1 MPPHNTDHDSRL
13 IRADAGDELTQDVLS
28 WDTRTWAKAAVLWED
43 RLASWDEELDCLEV
57 GAGPGGPALLLA
69 LKGHRVT
76 CSNWSNTR
84 EQASPLHERYGVS
97 DRMSYEDI
105 DVVNIPYTEKF
116 DVIVFKSVLGG
127 LHEHGKSSKD
137 AMGEIYRALKPG
149 GRLIFAENL
158 RGTVFHRLARA
169 IAYRVRR
176 AQWRF
181 TTEKEMRDL
190 LEPFAHYEMQTT
202 GVLALFGV
210 TEGQR
215 RFLARLDDAGLN
227 RIVPASWRYVAYGV
241 ATKQ

>member
-1 MPPHNTDHDSRL
+1 MPPHNVDHASRL
-13 IRADAGDELTQDVLS
+13 IRADASDELTKDVLS
-28 WDTRTWAKAAVLWED
+28 WDARTWAKAASLWED
-43 RLASWDEELDCLEV
+43 RLASWGDDLECLEV

-84 EQASPLHERYGVS
+84 EQATPLHERYGMR
-97 DRMSYEDI
+97 DRISYEDI
-105 DVVNIPYTEKF
+105 DVVDIPYTEKF

-127 LHEHGKSSKD
+127 LAEHGKSSKD
-137 AMGEIYRALKPG
+137 AIREMHRALKPG

-158 RGTVFHRLARA
+158 RGTIFHRLARA

-176 AQWRF
+176 ASWRF
-181 TTEKEMRDL
+181 TTEKEMREL
-190 LEPFAHYEMQTT
+190 LEPFAHYEIQTT

-215 RFLARLDDAGLN
+215 RALAVVDDAGLN
-227 RIVPASWRYVAYGV
+227 RIAPSSWRYVAYGV
-241 ATKQ
+241 ATK